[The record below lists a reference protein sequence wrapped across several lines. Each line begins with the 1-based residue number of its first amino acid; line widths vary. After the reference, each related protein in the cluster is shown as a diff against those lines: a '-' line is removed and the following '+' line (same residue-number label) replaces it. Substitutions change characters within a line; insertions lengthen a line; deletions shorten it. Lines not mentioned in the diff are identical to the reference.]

1 MKNSNLIK
9 KIKYFIIYK
18 LLQYIILYSLII
30 IKIGYDKEFIGIFTI
45 VFILILLISIVVN
58 IVLHLFIKKYNLAII
73 VVADIISYIIYVLY
87 GANIM
92 EAL

>member
-30 IKIGYDKEFIGIFTI
+30 IKIGYDKEFIGLFTLI
-45 VFILILLISIVVN
+45 FILILFISIVVN